1 VGSDISLMVWFYVWI
16 AAVILL
22 LSVLLWALN
31 LAELDQV
38 IAKPRRM
45 IKSLRH
51 RSRRRMRW

>member
-1 VGSDISLMVWFYVWI
+1 MGSDISLMVWFYVWI

-38 IAKPRRM
+38 IAKP
-45 IKSLRH
+45 
-51 RSRRRMRW
+51 

>member
-1 VGSDISLMVWFYVWI
+1 MVWFYVWI